1 LSKGLIRLETHDGV
15 AHIIFSSPPVNELSH
30 AFLGALDAALDAVPA
45 DARAVAVSSEVPR
58 VFMAGGDISF
68 LAHGDP
74 ERLREYVRWVQ
85 RVFSRFERMACPA
98 VVGIDGACLGGGL
111 ELSLACDIRV
121 ASEGA
126 TVGLP
131 EVQLGIL
138 PGAGGPE
145 RLVRAVG
152 QGVARD
158 LVLTGRRISGRQALE
173 FGIVSRLVG
182 EGEAAGAALE
192 LARSLAKGATE
203 AIQAAKRLTVRA
215 SDSPLETALQEEE
228 AAWVAVR
235 RSANAQEGL
244 EAFLQKRPP
253 VYG

>member
-1 LSKGLIRLETHDGV
+1 VEAQDGV

-30 AFLGALDAALDAVPA
+30 AFLRALDAVLDAAPA
-45 DARAVAVSSEVPR
+45 DTRAVAVSSEVSR

-68 LAHGDP
+68 LAHGELD
-74 ERLREYVRWVQ
+74 RLREYVRWVQ
-85 RVFSRFERMACPA
+85 RVFTRFEQMPWPA
-98 VVGIDGACLGGGL
+98 VAGIDGACLGGGL

-121 ASEGA
+121 ASEA
-126 TVGLP
+126 AIFGLP

-158 LVLTGRRISGRQALE
+158 LVLTGRRISGREALG

-182 EGEAAGAALE
+182 EGEAAAAALE
-192 LARSLAKGATE
+192 LARSLAGGATE
-203 AIQAAKRLTVRA
+203 AIQAVKRLTVRA
-215 SDSPLETALQEEE
+215 SDSPLDMALEEEE

-235 RSANAQEGL
+235 QSANAQEGL
-244 EAFLQKRPP
+244 DAFLQKRRP
-253 VYG
+253 VYH